1 MNSPCHPF
9 VEAAEAGHPVYMSAV
24 RAAFARLDPHTSID
38 VTCSFLGLDEAP
50 RAFDLRLPRL
60 ERLAEAEHRFVT
72 EYFLAAV
79 YNILSTIG
87 GSALHVSAPGNPPEV
102 SHLTRAVT
110 KAFGVERARA
120 DRPGYGR
127 AINVAERMNEA
138 VQGAG
143 AGRFRCKAVQH
154 PPARSVT
161 SRASAAGR
169 ILEVCREAVSGLE
182 TRTLCGIDVGGT
194 DIKLALSV
202 RGSVARLVE
211 YDWFPAS
218 FSRID
223 QLIDPI
229 ILLVRLLRLEA
240 IRMLEPEA
248 AALRE
253 VLEPGLAH
261 GADLEQIALSVARG
275 EQLCPGHPF
284 RFDAIGLCFPDVV
297 VHDKIVGGETYKT
310 RSIRENRAMDYE
322 PEFRRLSHLDDVLRA
337 FVRPGGA
344 VGLLNDGPMAA
355 FTAAVETAAVD
366 PASVER
372 GVFAH
377 TLGTE
382 LGSGWVDEAGAIPPI
397 PLEIYNCVIDLGSFP
412 ERAYGPDDV
421 RSVNNFNTRIP
432 GTLQKYTSQSGVFRL
447 AAKYLP
453 EANPA
458 LFQELFTRGFLVE
471 DGSALRVPTEPKD
484 MRKPFLEFLM
494 LRAETGTEPAVE
506 RIFRELGEFLAV
518 AWEETEF
525 ILAPQARERV
535 LFGRLV
541 KHQRCFALMVEGARR
556 VSPGLVLGVANDE
569 LAGTPFMRALK
580 ERPGFTVA
588 QFAQAIGALHY
599 ANHRLQGPPAATAGA
614 AGPAGSFPAR

>member
-1 MNSPCHPF
+1 MNSPSHSF
-9 VEAAEAGHPVYMSAV
+9 VARSEAGHPVYMSAV
-24 RAAFARLDPHTSID
+24 RTAFARLDPHIAID
-38 VTCSFLGLDEAP
+38 VTCTFLGFDGASQ
-50 RAFDLRLPRL
+50 AFDLRLPRL
-60 ERLAEAEHRFVT
+60 DRLPEAEQQFVT
-72 EYFLAAV
+72 EYFLASV

-102 SHLTRAVT
+102 FHLTRAVT
-110 KAFGVERARA
+110 KSFGVECSRA

-127 AINVAERMNEA
+127 AINVAERMNDA
-138 VQGAG
+138 VRGSANP
-143 AGRFRCKAVQH
+143 GRFHCKVVQH
-154 PPARSVT
+154 PPARSIT
-161 SRASAAGR
+161 SRSSAAGR

-202 RGSVARLVE
+202 RGSVTRLVE
-211 YDWFPAS
+211 YDWFPAA

-229 ILLVRLLRLEA
+229 VLLVRLLRLEA
-240 IRMLEPEA
+240 IRTLELPEA
-248 AALRE
+248 AALRD
-253 VLEPGLAH
+253 VLEPGLAP
-261 GADLEQIALSVARG
+261 GSDLKQIALSVERG
-275 EQLCPGHPF
+275 EQLCPDQPF

-297 VHDKIVGGETYKT
+297 VHDKIVGGEAYKT
-310 RSIRENRAMDYE
+310 RSIRENRAIDYE
-322 PEFRRLSHLDDVLRA
+322 FEFRKLSHLDDVLRA

-344 VGLLNDGPMAA
+344 VGIVNDGPMAA

-382 LGSGWVDEAGAIPPI
+382 LGSGWVDEAGAIPSL

-412 ERAYGPDDV
+412 ERAHEPDDV

-453 EANPA
+453 EANPV

-471 DGSALRVPTEPKD
+471 DGPALRVPTDPKD

-494 LRAETGTEPAVE
+494 LRAETGTEPAVD

-525 ILAPQARERV
+525 ILAPQARERI

-541 KHQRCFALMVEGARR
+541 KHQRCFALMVEGARQ
-556 VSPGLVLGVANDE
+556 VSPGLVLGVANDD
-569 LAGTPFMRALK
+569 LASTPFMRALK
-580 ERPGFTVA
+580 ERPGYTVA

-599 ANHRLQGPPAATAGA
+599 ANHRLFVSERSTTA
-614 AGPAGSFPAR
+614 